1 MDFARRIVAELRS
14 RGHSAYLVGGCVR
27 DLVMGRQPSDFDVA
41 TSAPSDEVARIFPVA
56 DLVGAHFG
64 VVLVRDGADKVEV
77 ATYRS
82 DHGYRDGRHPDS
94 VVFETNPRADV
105 ERRDFTINALLLDP
119 ESGEVYDFVGGRE
132 DIRLGVVRTVGDPRR
147 RFAED
152 HLRLLRAI
160 RFAAR
165 LRFRIDAATLDAIRE
180 LAPQVRTVS
189 RERVGAEL
197 ERILTE
203 GGAELG
209 ARLLDL
215 TGLLAQILPE
225 IAPLREPTAQML
237 GLMARPSLALA
248 LAVLLQGAEA
258 PGRAAS
264 RLRFSNDVAA
274 RVRALAS
281 NQPRFTSARRMEPA
295 ELRRF
300 IRIHHFNEHL
310 ELHRLAR
317 VAAGADL
324 DDFNHCR
331 EALDR
336 FQRDLWPA
344 PLLTGDD
351 LIAEGLSPG
360 RRFRELLELVE
371 TAQLSGGIETRAQ
384 ALDLVRATE
393 PGRADPSGP

>member
-1 MDFARRIVAELRS
+1 
-14 RGHSAYLVGGCVR
+14 
-27 DLVMGRQPSDFDVA
+27 
-41 TSAPSDEVARIFPVA
+41 
-56 DLVGAHFG
+56 
-64 VVLVRDGADKVEV
+64 
-77 ATYRS
+77 
-82 DHGYRDGRHPDS
+82 
-94 VVFETNPRADV
+94 
-105 ERRDFTINALLLDP
+105 
-119 ESGEVYDFVGGRE
+119 
-132 DIRLGVVRTVGDPRR
+132 
-147 RFAED
+147 
-152 HLRLLRAI
+152 
-160 RFAAR
+160 
-165 LRFRIDAATLDAIRE
+165 
-180 LAPQVRTVS
+180 
-189 RERVGAEL
+189 
-197 ERILTE
+197 
-203 GGAELG
+203 
-209 ARLLDL
+209 
-215 TGLLAQILPE
+215 
-225 IAPLREPTAQML
+225 ML